1 MDIKDNQIMLL
12 KEDLECVHL
21 YLDDKKVPRQDSK
34 GKTYSIVG
42 RIKQLESRMI
52 KDASDVETYYL
63 RRNLSKNC
71 DIYNSDECD
80 CGKYCDFGNC
90 R

>member
-21 YLDDKKVPRQDSK
+21 YLDDKKVPRQDNK
-34 GKTYSIVG
+34 GETYSIVG

-52 KDASDVETYYL
+52 KEFSDLETEYL
-63 RRNLSKNC
+63 RK
-71 DIYNSDECD
+71 
-80 CGKYCDFGNC
+80 
-90 R
+90 

>member
-1 MDIKDNQIMLL
+1 MNEFKNRNMDIKDNQIMLL

-34 GKTYSIVG
+34 GETYSIVG

-52 KDASDVETYYL
+52 KKSSDLETEYL
-63 RRNLSKNC
+63 RK
-71 DIYNSDECD
+71 
-80 CGKYCDFGNC
+80 
-90 R
+90 